1 MGRMSSVGT
10 AGPRAGAYTALVLAT
25 LAFALCFAVWGLV
38 SPLATRFQEL
48 YELSS
53 TQISM
58 VIATPVI
65 LGSLFRIPI
74 GLLTDHFGGR
84 AVFTALMLV
93 LIVPV
98 LFIGLLGGSFGGYF
112 SGGSFWGSRA
122 ALLRSGFPLSTSGSH
137 RTCRVWCWASTAWG
151 T

>member
-1 MGRMSSVGT
+1 MSLVGT
-10 AGPRAGAYTALVLAT
+10 AGPRPGAYRALVLAT

-53 TQISM
+53 TQISV

-74 GLLTDHFGGR
+74 GLLTDRFGGR
-84 AVFTALMLV
+84 AVFSALMLV

-98 LFIGLLGGSFGGYF
+98 LFIGLLGGSFGG
-112 SGGSFWGSRA
+112 SLVARS
-122 ALLRSGFPLSTSGSH
+122 RSGCPSSTSGSR
-137 RTCRVWCWASTAWG
+137 RTCRVWYWASTAWG

>member
-1 MGRMSSVGT
+1 MSAVGT
-10 AGPRAGAYTALVLAT
+10 AGPRPGADRALVLAT

-53 TQISM
+53 TQISV

-74 GLLTDHFGGR
+74 GLLTDRFGGR
-84 AVFTALMLV
+84 AVFSALMLV

-98 LFIGLLGGSFGGYF
+98 LFIGLLGGSFGGAPF
-112 SGGSFWGSRA
+112 LGVLPRA
-122 ALLRSGFPLSTSGSH
+122 R
-137 RTCRVWCWASTAWG
+137 R
-151 T
+151 